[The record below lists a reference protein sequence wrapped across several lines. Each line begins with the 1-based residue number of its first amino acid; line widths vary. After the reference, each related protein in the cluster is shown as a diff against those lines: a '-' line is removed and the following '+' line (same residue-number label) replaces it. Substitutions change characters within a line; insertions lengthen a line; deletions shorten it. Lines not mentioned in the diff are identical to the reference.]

1 MDTPSHDTVRGITV
15 PIIPIDKL
23 RLELPFYTSISAGFP
38 SPADD
43 FIEKTLDLNEHL
55 IKNRSTTFFVRVSG
69 FSMQG
74 AGIYEDDI
82 LIVDRSLEVKNKDV
96 IVAHLD
102 GEFTVKRYLKKGG
115 KHFLKPEHPDYPLIE
130 LDTNETFQVWGVV
143 TNVIHKPY
151 EL

>member
-1 MDTPSHDTVRGITV
+1 MDIPFPDTLRGITV
-15 PIIPIDKL
+15 PIIPIHKL

-43 FIEKTLDLNEHL
+43 FVEKTLDLNEFL
-55 IKNRSTTFFVRVSG
+55 IASPSTTFFVRVSG

-74 AGIYEDDI
+74 AGIYENDI
-82 LIVDRSLEVKNKDV
+82 LIVDRSIEVKNKDV
-96 IVAHLD
+96 IVAYLD
-102 GEFTVKRYLKKGG
+102 GEFTVKRYLKKSG
-115 KHFLKPEHPDYPLIE
+115 KHYLKPEHPDYPLIE
-130 LDTNETFQVWGVV
+130 LDANETFQVWGVV